1 MRYDPERITPWENL
15 NYERM
20 VSNTL
25 EHEFFEKIN
34 KIQIA
39 NLNPIGC
46 LNVGR
51 FLSLTFELLFVN
63 LLISDS
69 S

>member
-1 MRYDPERITPWENL
+1 
-15 NYERM
+15 M